1 MLFAEVSSLVQ
12 PAFLAG
18 QIRWLHR
25 IYMVW
30 RPFSERGAKACWEM
44 NGTAVAWDVGTLVTL
59 SLGSRCIYEYAKM
72 LWVSSEAEFG
82 AKSRTAHNQDVDF
95 QLGKVMIA

>member
-1 MLFAEVSSLVQ
+1 MLRDSPGIRLLEEWGITFTFLRMLFAEVSSLVQ
-12 PAFLAG
+12 PAFLAR

-44 NGTAVAWDVGTLVTL
+44 NGTAVAWDV
-59 SLGSRCIYEYAKM
+59 
-72 LWVSSEAEFG
+72 WNFG
-82 AKSRTAHNQDVDF
+82 DSVVGFA
-95 QLGKVMIA
+95 M